1 MTRTPFLH
9 VGCCVDGT
17 PAADVAIAHA
27 RDLWAPGET
36 TLSIVHVAP
45 RPLIMETVDG
55 AEVPSPRDINST
67 ERAWLT
73 ALVAGVPGAEAV
85 LLEGSPGPEICRWAA
100 EAGVD
105 LLVCAR
111 HHGALGSV
119 VLGSVARHLVDHAPC
134 PVLVVRQNAAD
145 GRAGRTETS
154 EAVS

>member
-100 EAGVD
+100 EAGGD
-105 LLVCAR
+105 LLVGAR